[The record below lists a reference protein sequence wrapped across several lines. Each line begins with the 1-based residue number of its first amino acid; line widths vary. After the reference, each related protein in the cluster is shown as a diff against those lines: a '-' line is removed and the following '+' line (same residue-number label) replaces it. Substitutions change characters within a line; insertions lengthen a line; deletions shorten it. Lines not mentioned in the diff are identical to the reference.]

1 MRSVVDTVIAVGQ
14 GLGLAAAAGLISAAP
29 VAIGATAAT
38 QDLLEDPASFA
49 SRAWLVAIAWAAV
62 VIEFVADTVWP
73 GAGAGGRLIR
83 RVIAGGIAFELA
95 AGGAVPYAGLAIGAL
110 VAAAVGLGMRRVR
123 SGAVKAGGDVRG
135 TALIED
141 GAGVGASLVALI
153 PIVGYVMALAG
164 GFLLLRVRRR
174 EGQKYEGLRVL
185 R

>member
-1 MRSVVDTVIAVGQ
+1 MSC
-14 GLGLAAAAGLISAAP
+14 
-29 VAIGATAAT
+29 
-38 QDLLEDPASFA
+38 
-49 SRAWLVAIAWAAV
+49 
-62 VIEFVADTVWP
+62 
-73 GAGAGGRLIR
+73 
-83 RVIAGGIAFELA
+83 A

-141 GAGVGASLVALI
+141 GAGIGASLVALI
-153 PIVGYVMALAG
+153 PIVGYLMALAG

>member
-1 MRSVVDTVIAVGQ
+1 VDTLIAVGQ

-29 VAIGATAAT
+29 IAVAATAAT
-38 QDLLEDPASFA
+38 EGLLEDPASIA
-49 SRAWLVAIAWAAV
+49 SRAWLVALAWVCV
-62 VIEFVADTVWP
+62 VIELVADAVWP
-73 GAGAGGRLIR
+73 GAGAGARLVR
-83 RVIAGGIAFELA
+83 RVIAGGLAFQLA
-95 AGGAVPYAGLAIGAL
+95 AGGAVPYAGLAIGAI
-110 VAAAVGLGMRRVR
+110 VAGGVGLAMRAIR

-141 GAGVGASLVALI
+141 GSGIGASIVAVI
-153 PIVGYVMALAG
+153 PIVGYLMAIAG

>member
-1 MRSVVDTVIAVGQ
+1 VDTVIAVGQ

-29 VAIGATAAT
+29 VAIAATAAT
-38 QDLLEDPASFA
+38 EDLLEDPASWA
-49 SRAWLVAIAWAAV
+49 SKAWLVAIAWIAV
-62 VIEFVADTVWP
+62 VIELVADFVWP

-83 RVIAGGIAFELA
+83 RVIAGGIAFQVA
-95 AGGAVPYAGLAIGAL
+95 AGGAVPYAGLAIGAV
-110 VAAAVGLGMRRVR
+110 VAAGVGFAMRRVR

-141 GAGVGASLVALI
+141 GAGIGFSAVALI
-153 PIVGYVMALAG
+153 PIVGYLMAVAG
-164 GFLLLRVRRR
+164 GFLLLLVRRR

>member
-1 MRSVVDTVIAVGQ
+1 M
-14 GLGLAAAAGLISAAP
+14 
-29 VAIGATAAT
+29 
-38 QDLLEDPASFA
+38 
-49 SRAWLVAIAWAAV
+49 
-62 VIEFVADTVWP
+62 
-73 GAGAGGRLIR
+73 
-83 RVIAGGIAFELA
+83 
-95 AGGAVPYAGLAIGAL
+95 
-110 VAAAVGLGMRRVR
+110 GLGMRRVR

-141 GAGVGASLVALI
+141 GAGIGASLVALI